1 MRVTTD
7 KNDALNFK
15 PDVEDLESSEDE
27 QETEVQG
34 VYKAPR
40 IAAAH
45 YYEPG
50 MWRTDCERGNDV
62 TIFRS
67 HNSTFVFVT
76 RDDVLLGK
84 GSSLVLIL
92 RRARAQIAF
101 SSHSERRA
109 C

>member
-1 MRVTTD
+1 MRVSTD

-27 QETEVQG
+27 EGKEEGG

-50 MWRTDCERGNDV
+50 M
-62 TIFRS
+62 
-67 HNSTFVFVT
+67 
-76 RDDVLLGK
+76 
-84 GSSLVLIL
+84 
-92 RRARAQIAF
+92 
-101 SSHSERRA
+101 A
-109 C
+109 CANV

>member
-15 PDVEDLESSEDE
+15 PDVGDLESSEDE
-27 QETEVQG
+27 QENEVQG

-50 MWRTDCERGNDV
+50 MLRANCERGNDV
-62 TIFRS
+62 KMFRS

-76 RDDVLLGK
+76 RDDILLGK
-84 GSSLVLIL
+84 GSSLVLAL
-92 RRARAQIAF
+92 RRARAQITF

>member
-50 MWRTDCERGNDV
+50 MWREKCERGNDV
-62 TIFRS
+62 TMFQS
-67 HNSTFVFVT
+67 HSMTCVYET
-76 RDDVLLGK
+76 RDDILLGK
-84 GSSLVLIL
+84 GSSLVLVL

>member
-27 QETEVQG
+27 QENNEGG

-50 MWRTDCERGNDV
+50 MYFANVENIGH
-62 TIFRS
+62 FS
-67 HNSTFVFVT
+67 HTRNSLS
-76 RDDVLLGK
+76 LLPAMPL
-84 GSSLVLIL
+84 S
-92 RRARAQIAF
+92 
-101 SSHSERRA
+101 
-109 C
+109 

>member
-1 MRVTTD
+1 MRVSTD

-27 QETEVQG
+27 EEKEEGG

-50 MWRTDCERGNDV
+50 MVYANV
-62 TIFRS
+62 
-67 HNSTFVFVT
+67 
-76 RDDVLLGK
+76 
-84 GSSLVLIL
+84 
-92 RRARAQIAF
+92 
-101 SSHSERRA
+101 
-109 C
+109 